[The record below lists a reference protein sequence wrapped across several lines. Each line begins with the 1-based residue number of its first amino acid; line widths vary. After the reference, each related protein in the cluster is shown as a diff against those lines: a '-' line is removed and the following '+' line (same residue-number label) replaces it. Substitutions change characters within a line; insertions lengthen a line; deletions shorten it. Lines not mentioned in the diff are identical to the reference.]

1 MQCARSSTADSDW
14 VEAHAA
20 LTQLARERARA
31 DAEEGRW
38 LLRAFRAAVHVHLG
52 HGSFAEYVERVFGY
66 KARTTQEKLRVAEA
80 LENLPELAR
89 ALDTGEVGWCAVR
102 ELTRVAVPETEHAWL
117 AAARGKTIRQ
127 LEELV
132 TSKSPGETPDETEQP
147 RPRSRV
153 LRFEVAPE
161 TFALF
166 RDALF
171 RDALRALRRA
181 AGGGLDDDAA
191 LLAMARHVLAGP
203 GDDGRSSYQ
212 VALTVCDA
220 CGRGDQL
227 GGGESVAIGAEVVA
241 MAHCDAQHIGH
252 LLPRA
257 ANENG
262 ARDSGVAAPD
272 NDAHVDVPERPGEHH
287 GEAPAESTTADATPP
302 ARVVPIARAKQT
314 IPPAVRRAVLARDQH
329 RCRVPGCTHATF
341 LDLHH
346 VVPRSEGGSNDP
358 GNLIGI
364 CSAHHRAAHRGGL
377 LIESGPD
384 ASPLFR
390 HADGSAYG
398 QAVAPRVAD
407 AQTKVFAA
415 LRHLGFRERDVRAV
429 LAELRADPELREAT
443 AERLLREALCRIRAS
458 R

>member
-102 ELTRVAVPETEHAWL
+102 ELTRVAVPETEDAWL

-203 GDDGRSSYQ
+203 GDDGRASYQ

-220 CGRGDQL
+220 CGRVTDPAV
-227 GGGESVAIGAEVVA
+227 S
-241 MAHCDAQHIGH
+241 
-252 LLPRA
+252 
-257 ANENG
+257 
-262 ARDSGVAAPD
+262 
-272 NDAHVDVPERPGEHH
+272 
-287 GEAPAESTTADATPP
+287 APAGPARWRRVRSDRGRGRGHGTLRRPAHRSPP
-302 ARVVPIARAKQT
+302 AP
-314 IPPAVRRAVLARDQH
+314 RRQRKW
-329 RCRVPGCTHATF
+329 CP
-341 LDLHH
+341 
-346 VVPRSEGGSNDP
+346 
-358 GNLIGI
+358 
-364 CSAHHRAAHRGGL
+364 
-377 LIESGPD
+377 
-384 ASPLFR
+384 
-390 HADGSAYG
+390 
-398 QAVAPRVAD
+398 
-407 AQTKVFAA
+407 
-415 LRHLGFRERDVRAV
+415 
-429 LAELRADPELREAT
+429 
-443 AERLLREALCRIRAS
+443 
-458 R
+458 

>member
-1 MQCARSSTADSDW
+1 MQSARSSTANCDW

-20 LTQLARERARA
+20 LTRLARERAAA

-38 LLRAFRAAVHVHLG
+38 LLCAFRAAVHVHLG

-80 LENLPELAR
+80 LEHLPELAR
-89 ALDTGEVGWCAVR
+89 ALDVGEVGWCAAR
-102 ELTRVAVPETEHAWL
+102 ELTRVAVTETEDAWL

-132 TSKSPGETPDETEQP
+132 ASKSRGETPDEPDRP

-166 RDALF
+166 RDAL
-171 RDALRALRRA
+171 RGLRRA
-181 AGGGLDDDAA
+181 AGGVLDDDAA

-203 GDDGRSSYQ
+203 GDEGRAPYQ

-220 CGRGDQL
+220 CGRGEQL
-227 GGGESVAIGAEVVA
+227 GGGEPVPIGAEVVA
-241 MAHCDAQHIGH
+241 MAHCDAQHLGH

-262 ARDSGVAAPD
+262 AGDPGAAAPA
-272 NDAHVDVPERPGEHH
+272 NDAHVDAPERPGD
-287 GEAPAESTTADATPP
+287 GPREATTAGATPP
-302 ARVVPIARAKQT
+302 ARVVTIARAKQT
-314 IPPAVRRAVLARDQH
+314 IPPAVRRAVLARDRH

-358 GNLIGI
+358 RNLIGM
-364 CSAHHRAAHRGGL
+364 CSAHHRATHRGEL

-415 LRHLGFRERDVRAV
+415 LRHLGFCERDVRAV
-429 LAELRADPELREAT
+429 LAELRADEELREAP
-443 AERLLREALCRIRAS
+443 AERLLREALCRIRV
-458 R
+458 RR

>member
-1 MQCARSSTADSDW
+1 MGNMECARSSTADCDW
-14 VEAHAA
+14 VQAHAA
-20 LTQLARERARA
+20 LTRLARERAAA

-38 LLRAFRAAVHVHLG
+38 LLCAFRAAVHVHLG

-80 LENLPELAR
+80 LESLPELAR
-89 ALDTGEVGWCAVR
+89 ALDAGEVSWCAVR
-102 ELTRVAVPETEHAWL
+102 ELTRVAVPETEDDWL

-132 TSKSPGETPDETEQP
+132 ASKDPGDPPGGPTKH

-166 RDALF
+166 RDAM
-171 RDALRALRRA
+171 RELRRS
-181 AGGGLDDDAA
+181 AGGGLDDDSV
-191 LLAMARHVLAGP
+191 LLAMARHVLTGP
-203 GDDGRSSYQ
+203 GDEGRAPYQ
-212 VALTVCDA
+212 VSLTVCDG
-220 CGRGDQL
+220 CGRGEQL
-227 GGGESVAIGAEVVA
+227 GGGEPVPIGADVVA
-241 MAHCDAQHIGH
+241 MAECDGQHIGH

-257 ANENG
+257 ANDG
-262 ARDSGVAAPD
+262 GSDLAGAAPA
-272 NDAHVDVPERPGEHH
+272 NDAHMGAPDRPSQSH
-287 GEAPAESTTADATPP
+287 GEAAAESPAAGAPSP
-302 ARVVPIARAKQT
+302 ARIVPIARAKQT

-341 LDLHH
+341 LDIHH

-358 GNLIGI
+358 ANTITI
-364 CSAHHRAAHRGGL
+364 CPAHHRGAHRGK
-377 LIESGPD
+377 LIIEPGPD
-384 ASPLFR
+384 GSPVFR

-398 QAVAPRVAD
+398 HAVAPRVAD
-407 AQTKVFAA
+407 VQTKVLAA

-429 LAELRADPELREAT
+429 LAELRADEELREAT
-443 AERLLREALCRIRAS
+443 AERLLREALCRIRPS

>member
-1 MQCARSSTADSDW
+1 
-14 VEAHAA
+14 
-20 LTQLARERARA
+20 
-31 DAEEGRW
+31 
-38 LLRAFRAAVHVHLG
+38 
-52 HGSFAEYVERVFGY
+52 
-66 KARTTQEKLRVAEA
+66 
-80 LENLPELAR
+80 
-89 ALDTGEVGWCAVR
+89 
-102 ELTRVAVPETEHAWL
+102 
-117 AAARGKTIRQ
+117 
-127 LEELV
+127 
-132 TSKSPGETPDETEQP
+132 
-147 RPRSRV
+147 V

-166 RDALF
+166 RDALQT
-171 RDALRALRRA
+171 LRRG
-181 AGGGLDDDAA
+181 AGGGLDDDAV

-203 GDDGRSSYQ
+203 AEDGRAPYQ
-212 VALTVCDA
+212 IALTVCNA
-220 CGRGDQL
+220 CGCGEQL
-227 GGGESVAIGAEVVA
+227 GGGEPVAIGADVVA

-262 ARDSGVAAPD
+262 ARDSGAAAPAD
-272 NDAHVDVPERPGEHH
+272 DAHVDAPERPGDGP
-287 GEAPAESTTADATPP
+287 GEAPAQSAAAAATTAVATVP
-302 ARVVPIARAKQT
+302 ARVLPIARARQT
-314 IPPAVRRAVLARDQH
+314 IPPAVRRAILARDQH

-341 LDLHH
+341 LDIHH

-364 CSAHHRAAHRGGL
+364 CSAHHRAAHRGEL

-384 ASPLFR
+384 ASPQFR

-398 QAVAPRVAD
+398 QAVSPRVAD

-429 LAELRADPELREAT
+429 LAELRADQELREAT

>member
-1 MQCARSSTADSDW
+1 MGTIKCARASTAEGDW
-14 VEAHAA
+14 VQAHAA
-20 LTQLARERARA
+20 LTRLARERATA
-31 DAEEGRW
+31 DAKEGRW
-38 LLRAFRAAVHVHLG
+38 LLCALRAAVHVHLG
-52 HGSFAEYVERVFGY
+52 HGSFAEYVERVLGY
-66 KARTTQEKLRVAEA
+66 KTRTTQEKLRVAEA
-80 LENLPELAR
+80 LESLPELAR
-89 ALDTGEVGWCAVR
+89 SLDAGEVGWCAMR
-102 ELTRVAVPETEHAWL
+102 ELTRVAVAETEGVWL

-132 TSKSPGETPDETEQP
+132 ASKSPGDSPEGPEKP

-166 RDALF
+166 RDAM
-171 RDALRALRRA
+171 RALRRT
-181 AGGGLDDDAA
+181 AGGGLDDDAV
-191 LLAMARHVLAGP
+191 LLAMARHVLTGP
-203 GDDGRSSYQ
+203 GDEGRAPYQ

-220 CGRGDQL
+220 CSRGEQR
-227 GGGESVAIGAEVVA
+227 GGGEPVPIGAEVVA
-241 MAHCDAQHIGH
+241 MAECDRQHIGY

-262 ARDSGVAAPD
+262 ASLPTSAAPA
-272 NDAHVDVPERPGEHH
+272 NDAHMGAPVRPSDSP
-287 GEAPAESTTADATPP
+287 GEAPAESTAAGATSP
-302 ARVVPIARAKQT
+302 ARVVAIARAKQT

-341 LDLHH
+341 LDVHH
-346 VVPRSEGGSNDP
+346 IRPRSEGGSNDP
-358 GNLIGI
+358 ENLIGI
-364 CSAHHRAAHRGGL
+364 CGPHHRAAHRGEL

-384 ASPLFR
+384 GALVFR
-390 HADGSAYG
+390 HADGAAYG

-407 AQTKVFAA
+407 AQIKVFAA

-429 LAELRADPELREAT
+429 LAELRADEELREAT
-443 AERLLREALCRIRAS
+443 VERLLREALCRIRPS